1 MQAWRLFSEGKGYEI
16 VYAPIRDTL
25 NLSMML
31 RSIHVGLL
39 CVQQSPDDRPSMSS
53 VVLMLSS
60 ESALP
65 QPKMPGFFTERQ
77 MVGDNSSSSSNK
89 PCSINQVT
97 VSLLQAR

>member
-1 MQAWRLFSEGKGYEI
+1 MQAWRLFTEGKCYEI
-16 VYAPIRDTL
+16 VYVPIRDTI
-25 NLSMML
+25 NSSMVL

-65 QPKMPGFFTERQ
+65 QPKMPGFFIERK
-77 MVGDNSSSSSNK
+77 MLGEGSSSTSYK
-89 PCSINQVT
+89 PCSINEVT
-97 VSLLQAR
+97 ISLLEAR